1 MGAVDVHFNFL
12 YILSLTSHALIGFSL
27 SLSLSHIFYII
38 TTDAINK
45 CTSNPSKSKFQ
56 LSGLVF
62 KSSVAHPPFLSHH
75 GVCRH

>member
-27 SLSLSHIFYII
+27 SLSLSLYII

-45 CTSNPSKSKFQ
+45 YTSNPSKSKFQ

-62 KSSVAHPPFLSHH
+62 KSSVAHPPFLSQH